1 MDVPNLDQAFASH
14 FGHGG
19 SAVTSGP
26 DTGLWVVDGLLV
38 LIVLAQLT
46 VSGFVWARGALAPLD
61 EPAATRHR

>member
-1 MDVPNLDQAFASH
+1 
-14 FGHGG
+14 
-19 SAVTSGP
+19 
-26 DTGLWVVDGLLV
+26 V